1 MSEDQQA
8 PIAEPEAPAGDARR
22 EPKVIKRYTN
32 RKLYDTVESRYVT
45 LDEIAQMI
53 KGGAE
58 VKIIDNRSK
67 EDLTSVT
74 LAQIIFEEEKKR
86 SQMPLGAL
94 REIIRHGGESL
105 ASFYQEKVQKPLV
118 DRVGDVRS
126 RTESLREDFEQ
137 RVRSVVPAIFRR
149 EDKPNAEGEHAGE
162 ASKNA
167 PNPMPNPIREALA
180 TGQRAVEE
188 LQARIDQNVQQAV
201 QALGGSAQ
209 QELAKLREKI
219 EALEKKIEQLGK

>member
-1 MSEDQQA
+1 VVPDMNDQENLAGSSETAD
-8 PIAEPEAPAGDARR
+8 AGGDRP

-86 SQMPLGAL
+86 SQMPLGVL
-94 REIIRHGGESL
+94 REIIRHGGD
-105 ASFYQEKVQKPLV
+105 AVAGFYNEKVAQRLNE
-118 DRVGDVRS
+118 RIGEVRTKADTLRDEVES
-126 RTESLREDFEQ
+126 RLRG
-137 RVRSVVPAIFRR
+137 VTSMLRR
-149 EDKPNAEGEHAGE
+149 DGKEAPEAAPGQAAPKAGQVKE
-162 ASKNA
+162 IITA
-167 PNPMPNPIREALA
+167 
-180 TGQRAVEE
+180 GVEE
-188 LQARIDQNVQQAV
+188 IRGRVEAGVKTTLEAAAGSTQVLSNEVDKLQK
-201 QALGGSAQ
+201 
-209 QELAKLREKI
+209 KLHE
-219 EALEKKIEQLGK
+219 LEKKIEQLTK

>member
-1 MSEDQQA
+1 MTEQEPPTPIEDA
-8 PIAEPEAPAGDARR
+8 AEAGDRR

-86 SQMPLGAL
+86 SQMPLGVL
-94 REIIRHGGESL
+94 REIIRHGGD
-105 ASFYQEKVQKPLV
+105 AVAGFYNAKVGQRLNERLV
-118 DRVGDVRS
+118 EVKTKADQ
-126 RTESLREDFEQ
+126 LREEVEQ
-137 RVRSVVPAIFRR
+137 RLRGVTSMLRRDGKDGEGAPVEKGGSVKDILHV
-149 EDKPNAEGEHAGE
+149 GE
-162 ASKNA
+162 
-167 PNPMPNPIREALA
+167 
-180 TGQRAVEE
+180 RAVEE
-188 LQARIDQNVQQAV
+188 LRDRVEGGVKTAMEAV
-201 QALGGSAQ
+201 SASGLLN
-209 QELAKLREKI
+209 EVEKLKAKLRE
-219 EALEKKIEQLGK
+219 LEKKIEQLTK

>member
-1 MSEDQQA
+1 MGENEQQDA
-8 PIAEPEAPAGDARR
+8 IEPQPPPTSDVRR

-105 ASFYQEKVQKPLV
+105 ASFYQEKVQKPLA
-118 DRVGDVRS
+118 DKVGDMKS
-126 RTESLREDFEQ
+126 KTESLREDLEQ
-137 RVRSVVPAIFRR
+137 RVRSVMPAILRR
-149 EDKPNAEGEHAGE
+149 EDKDKEGGKEGEAANSDKVKE
-162 ASKNA
+162 V
-167 PNPMPNPIREALA
+167 LA
-180 TGQRAVEE
+180 AGQRALED
-188 LQARIDQNVQQAV
+188 LRTRIDAGVK
-201 QALGGSAQ
+201 QALESVGGGTLGQEFEKLQ
-209 QELAKLREKI
+209 QKI
-219 EALEKKIEQLGK
+219 AELEKKLENLGKGQ